1 MGCLRIGRQSPW
13 ELCLTRSPLPLFSL
27 HSGRSL
33 HSHSAEK
40 TPRGP
45 LRWRLPQGSR
55 GASSRGRRRRCP
67 AGRAWTG
74 WTRQVTVLRGSEMLS
89 GGGSAVG
96 RLLSPSYHQSEWGC
110 AHLGQL
116 GHQVTGSLTQHTV
129 YKAGMLPMWAVC
141 LLRPA
146 RQWAGGF
153 RSLGCTAPLQLPVV
167 CGQEQVSY

>member
-1 MGCLRIGRQSPW
+1 MPADRKAV
-13 ELCLTRSPLPLFSL
+13 PLGTVPDEVTPPPLFFVQRSQSAFSL
-27 HSGRSL
+27 SREDAPRTPSL
-33 HSHSAEK
+33 EAASRQ
-40 TPRGP
+40 PRGQQP
-45 LRWRLPQGSR
+45 MEEEALPSWKSVDRLDQTSN
-55 GASSRGRRRRCP
+55 CP
-67 AGRAWTG
+67 VGFRN
-74 WTRQVTVLRGSEMLS
+74 
-89 GGGSAVG
+89 AVG